1 MSGPQVRDRGLSEV
15 FGDNYIQES
24 GFSGSPDGT
33 RSGDGTITGGNK
45 NIAEPS
51 GNSGR
56 VRRQFYGDYGGY
68 EEYGMWSGGG
78 YGGGGFGGGGFG
90 GGYGGGYG
98 GGFGDY
104 GGGYGGGGDIF
115 IL

>member
-33 RSGDGTITGGNK
+33 RSGDGTITIGQ

-78 YGGGGFGGGGFG
+78 YGGGGFGGGG
-90 GGYGGGYG
+90 YGGGYG